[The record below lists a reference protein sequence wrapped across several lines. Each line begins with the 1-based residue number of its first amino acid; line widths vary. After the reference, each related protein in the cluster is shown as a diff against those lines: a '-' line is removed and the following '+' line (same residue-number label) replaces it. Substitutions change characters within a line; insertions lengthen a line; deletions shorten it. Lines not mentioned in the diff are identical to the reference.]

1 MDFGALAP
9 EINSARMYAGP
20 GPESLLTAASAWD
33 SLAAE
38 LQSTASSYGSVI
50 TQLTDDGWIG
60 PSSEAM
66 AAAATPYVTW
76 LNTVAGAAEQTAGQA
91 RAAAAA
97 YQGALTM
104 TVPPTEIAANRLQ
117 LASLMST
124 NVFGQNT
131 PAIATTEAQYGEMWA
146 QDAAAM
152 YTYAANSGAAS
163 QLTTFTAAPSIT
175 NPSGGANQ
183 AAAAAQ
189 AAGAA
194 TSGGVQSTLSQ
205 ITSLI
210 PTSLQNLATPA
221 ASSAST
227 LSLTTL
233 LQDFNSMIG
242 LSSDSGTIGIE
253 SNFLSNASIL
263 PLEYGGMFATFMGAN
278 ALAPVVAGTQNI
290 ALSQAM
296 APVPAAAAGGGGAAG
311 AIAGGGLGPA
321 AGGGAMGTGYA
332 GGLGGLG
339 GLQGLGRAASVGAL
353 SVPQNWA
360 WAATPHAT
368 MLGGMP
374 LATPLPGVAGPGG
387 VPIPAGMPIPMSAG
401 LPIAAGVGAAAAKY
415 GSPLKVV
422 ARPPAAGYPQNP
434 AGAPAALTPPGLPSA
449 PGYAPHIVY
458 LPTNGHTN
466 GHVPA
471 NV

>member
-1 MDFGALAP
+1 
-9 EINSARMYAGP
+9 
-20 GPESLLTAASAWD
+20 
-33 SLAAE
+33 
-38 LQSTASSYGSVI
+38 
-50 TQLTDDGWIG
+50 
-60 PSSEAM
+60 
-66 AAAATPYVTW
+66 
-76 LNTVAGAAEQTAGQA
+76 
-91 RAAAAA
+91 
-97 YQGALTM
+97 
-104 TVPPTEIAANRLQ
+104 
-117 LASLMST
+117 
-124 NVFGQNT
+124 
-131 PAIATTEAQYGEMWA
+131 
-146 QDAAAM
+146 M

-163 QLTTFTAAPSIT
+163 RLTTFTSAPSIT
-175 NPSGGANQ
+175 NPSGGATQ
-183 AAAAAQ
+183 AAAVAQ

-205 ITSLI
+205 LTSLI

-278 ALAPVVAGTQNI
+278 ALAPLVAGTQNI

-296 APVPAAAAGGGGAAG
+296 APVAAASGGGAAG

-321 AGGGAMGTGYA
+321 AAGGAMGSGYA

-339 GLQGLGRAASVGAL
+339 GLSGLGRAASVGAL

-360 WAATPHAT
+360 WAATPHAA

-401 LPIAAGVGAAAAKY
+401 LPLAAGVGVGAAAAKY

-422 ARPPAAGYPQNP
+422 ARPPAAGYPANP
-434 AGAPAALTPPGLPSA
+434 ASAPAALTPPGLPPA

-466 GHVPA
+466 GHSSA